1 LNVLFFCYFWEKG
14 SFTDLENNVMGHGHL
29 HTGHQ
34 HGHEESA
41 KNLGIAF
48 FLNLGFAVIEIVGGL
63 WTNSVAIVSDA
74 VHDFGDAFSIGVSFF
89 LERYSKKRRTATF
102 TYGYKRFSTLGAL
115 INSIVLLV
123 GSIFVFMETVPR
135 LFNPVP
141 VHYSGMMWLAVAGLV
156 VNGFAALRLMKGNSI
171 SQRAVMLHLLED
183 VLGWLAVLI
192 GSVMIRYTGWYFI
205 DPLLSICIG
214 IFILTNVC
222 RNLYAIFR
230 ILLQAAP
237 EYIPEDKVKTILQ
250 NVPGVKEVHDL
261 HVWTLDGEK
270 NIASAHLVVADA
282 VSREEVIRVKHDAVD
297 RLKEAGIDHLTVEI
311 EYEAEECYN
320 CPIE

>member
-1 LNVLFFCYFWEKG
+1 MKNEH
-14 SFTDLENNVMGHGHL
+14 SHEGHSHAGHN
-29 HTGHQ
+29 HSHS
-34 HGHEESA
+34 HGDSA

-48 FLNLGFAVIEIVGGL
+48 FLNLGFAIIEIIGGM
-63 WTNSVAIVSDA
+63 WTNSVAIISDA
-74 VHDFGDAFSIGVSFF
+74 VHDFGDAFSIGVSYF
-89 LERYSKKRRTATF
+89 LERYSKKKRTVTF

-123 GSIFVFMETVPR
+123 GSIFVFRETIPR
-135 LFNPVP
+135 LFHPAEVN
-141 VHYSGMMWLAVAGLV
+141 YSGMMWLAIAGLT

-192 GSVMIRYTGWYFI
+192 GSVIIRYTGWYFI
-205 DPLLSICIG
+205 DPLLSVCIG

-230 ILLQAAP
+230 ILLQATP
-237 EYIPEDKVKTILQ
+237 EHISEDKVKPVLEGL
-250 NVPGVKEVHDL
+250 PGVKEVHDL

-270 NIASAHLVVADA
+270 NIASAHLIVPDN
-282 VSREEVIRVKHDAVD
+282 STREDVIRVKHEAID
-297 RLKEAGIDHLTVEI
+297 RLKELGIEHLTVEV
-311 EYEAEECYN
+311 EYESEGCYS

>member
-1 LNVLFFCYFWEKG
+1 MKNEH
-14 SFTDLENNVMGHGHL
+14 SHEGHSHAGHN
-29 HTGHQ
+29 HSHWDST
-34 HGHEESA
+34 

-48 FLNLGFAVIEIVGGL
+48 FLNLGFAVIEIIGGV
-63 WTNSVAIVSDA
+63 WTNSVAIISDA

-89 LERYSKKRRTATF
+89 LERYSKKRRTRTF

-123 GSIFVFMETVPR
+123 GSVFVFMETIPR
-135 LFNPVP
+135 LFHPAEVN
-141 VHYSGMMWLAVAGLV
+141 YSGMMWLAIVGLA

-183 VLGWLAVLI
+183 VLGWLAVLV
-192 GSVMIRYTGWYFI
+192 GSLVIRYTGWYFI
-205 DPLLSICIG
+205 DPLLSVCIG

-230 ILLQAAP
+230 ILLQATP
-237 EYIPEDKVKTILQ
+237 EHIPEDKVKPVLEG
-250 NVPGVKEVHDL
+250 VPGVKEVHDL

-270 NIASAHLVVADA
+270 NIASAHLIVPDVA
-282 VSREEVIRVKHDAVD
+282 SREDVIKVKHEAVD
-297 RLKEAGIDHLTVEI
+297 KLKEMGIDHLTVEI
-311 EYEAEECYN
+311 EYESEGCYS
-320 CPIE
+320 CPDE

>member
-1 LNVLFFCYFWEKG
+1 
-14 SFTDLENNVMGHGHL
+14 MGHDHS

-34 HGHEESA
+34 HAHGEST

-48 FLNLGFAVIEIVGGL
+48 FLNLGFAVIEIVGGI
-63 WTNSVAIVSDA
+63 WTNSVAIISDA
-74 VHDFGDAFSIGVSFF
+74 VHDFGDAFSIGVSYF
-89 LERYSKKRRTATF
+89 LERYSRKKRTVTF

-123 GSIFVFMETVPR
+123 GSIFVFMETIPR
-135 LFNPVP
+135 LFHPAEVN
-141 VHYSGMMWLAVAGLV
+141 YSGMMWLAVAGLV

-183 VLGWLAVLI
+183 VLGWVAVLI
-192 GSVMIRYTGWYFI
+192 GSVIIRYTGWYFI
-205 DPLLSICIG
+205 DPLLSVGIG
-214 IFILTNVC
+214 VFILTNVC

-237 EYIPEDKVKTILQ
+237 EHMPED
-250 NVPGVKEVHDL
+250 VHDL
-261 HVWTLDGEK
+261 HVWTLDGER
-270 NIASAHLVVADA
+270 NIASAHLIVADDI
-282 VSREEVIRVKHDAVD
+282 SRADAIRVKHDAVD

-311 EYEAEECYN
+311 EFEGEGCYS
-320 CPIE
+320 CPVE

>member
-1 LNVLFFCYFWEKG
+1 
-14 SFTDLENNVMGHGHL
+14 MGHDHS
-29 HTGHQ
+29 HAGHQ
-34 HGHEESA
+34 HSHGEST

-48 FLNLGFAVIEIVGGL
+48 FLNLGFAIIEIIGGL
-63 WTNSVAIVSDA
+63 WTNSVAIISDA

-89 LERYSKKRRTATF
+89 LERYSKKKRTVTF

-123 GSIFVFMETVPR
+123 GSIFVFMETIPR
-135 LFNPVP
+135 LFHPVP
-141 VHYSGMMWLAVAGLV
+141 VNYSGMMWLAVAGLA

-192 GSVMIRYTGWYFI
+192 GSVIIRYTAWYFI

-230 ILLQAAP
+230 ILLQATP
-237 EYIPEDKVKTILQ
+237 DHMPEDKVKTILQ
-250 NVPGVKEVHDL
+250 EVPGVKEVHDL

-270 NIASAHLVVADA
+270 NIASAHLIVADDT
-282 VSREEVIRVKHDAVD
+282 SREEVIRVKHDAVD

-311 EYEAEECYN
+311 EYETEGCYS
-320 CPIE
+320 CPVE

>member
-1 LNVLFFCYFWEKG
+1 MKNEH
-14 SFTDLENNVMGHGHL
+14 SHEGHSHAGHN
-29 HTGHQ
+29 HS
-34 HGHEESA
+34 HGDST

-48 FLNLGFAVIEIVGGL
+48 FLNLGFAVIEIIGGV
-63 WTNSVAIVSDA
+63 WTNSVAIISDA

-89 LERYSKKRRTATF
+89 LERYSKKRRTRTF

-123 GSIFVFMETVPR
+123 GSVFVFMETIPR
-135 LFNPVP
+135 LFHPAEVN
-141 VHYSGMMWLAVAGLV
+141 YSGMMWLAIAGLA

-183 VLGWLAVLI
+183 VLGWLAVLV
-192 GSVMIRYTGWYFI
+192 GSLVIRYTGWYFI
-205 DPLLSICIG
+205 DPLLSVCIG

-230 ILLQAAP
+230 ILLQATP
-237 EYIPEDKVKTILQ
+237 EHIPEDKVKPVLEG
-250 NVPGVKEVHDL
+250 VPGVKEVHDL

-270 NIASAHLVVADA
+270 NIASAHLIVPDVA
-282 VSREEVIRVKHDAVD
+282 SREDVIKVKHEAVD
-297 RLKEAGIDHLTVEI
+297 KLKEMGIDHLTVEI
-311 EYEAEECYN
+311 EYESEGCYS
-320 CPIE
+320 CSDE

>member
-1 LNVLFFCYFWEKG
+1 MKNEH
-14 SFTDLENNVMGHGHL
+14 SHEGHSHAGHN
-29 HTGHQ
+29 HS
-34 HGHEESA
+34 HGDST

-48 FLNLGFAVIEIVGGL
+48 FLNLGFAVIEIIGGV
-63 WTNSVAIVSDA
+63 WTNSVAIISDA

-89 LERYSKKRRTATF
+89 LERYSKKRRTRTF

-123 GSIFVFMETVPR
+123 GSVFVFMETIPR
-135 LFNPVP
+135 LFHPAEMN
-141 VHYSGMMWLAVAGLV
+141 YSGMMWLAIAGLA

-183 VLGWLAVLI
+183 VLGWLAVLV
-192 GSVMIRYTGWYFI
+192 GSLVIRYTGWYFI
-205 DPLLSICIG
+205 DPLLSVCIG

-230 ILLQAAP
+230 ILLQATP
-237 EYIPEDKVKTILQ
+237 EHIPEDKVKPVLEG
-250 NVPGVKEVHDL
+250 VPGVKEVHDL

-270 NIASAHLVVADA
+270 NIASAHLIVPDVA
-282 VSREEVIRVKHDAVD
+282 SREDVIKVKHEAVD
-297 RLKEAGIDHLTVEI
+297 KLKEMGIDHLTVEI
-311 EYEAEECYN
+311 EYESEGCYS
-320 CPIE
+320 CPDE

>member
-1 LNVLFFCYFWEKG
+1 MKNEH
-14 SFTDLENNVMGHGHL
+14 SHEGHSHAGHN
-29 HTGHQ
+29 HSHS
-34 HGHEESA
+34 HGESA
-41 KNLGIAF
+41 KSLGIAF
-48 FLNLGFAVIEIVGGL
+48 FLNLGFAIIEIIGGM
-63 WTNSVAIVSDA
+63 WTNSVAIISDA

-89 LERYSKKRRTATF
+89 LERFSEKRRTRTF

-123 GSIFVFMETVPR
+123 GSVFIFMETIPR
-135 LFNPVP
+135 LFHPAEVN
-141 VHYSGMMWLAVAGLV
+141 YSGMMWLAVAGLA

-192 GSVMIRYTGWYFI
+192 GSVIIRYTGWYFI
-205 DPLLSICIG
+205 DPLLSVCIG

-230 ILLQAAP
+230 ILLQATP
-237 EYIPEDKVKTILQ
+237 EHISEDKVKPVLEGL
-250 NVPGVKEVHDL
+250 PGVKEVHDL

-270 NIASAHLVVADA
+270 NIASAHLIVPDN
-282 VSREEVIRVKHDAVD
+282 STREDIIRVKHEAID
-297 RLKEAGIDHLTVEI
+297 RLKELGIEHLTVEV
-311 EYEAEECYN
+311 EYESEGCYS

>member
-1 LNVLFFCYFWEKG
+1 MKNEH
-14 SFTDLENNVMGHGHL
+14 SHEGHSHAGHN
-29 HTGHQ
+29 HS
-34 HGHEESA
+34 HGDSA

-48 FLNLGFAVIEIVGGL
+48 FLNLGFAVIEIIGGV
-63 WTNSVAIVSDA
+63 WTNSVAIISDA

-89 LERYSKKRRTATF
+89 LERYSKKRRTRTF

-123 GSIFVFMETVPR
+123 GSVFVFMETIPR
-135 LFNPVP
+135 LFHPAEVN
-141 VHYSGMMWLAVAGLV
+141 YSGMMWLAIAGLA

-183 VLGWLAVLI
+183 VLGWLAVLV
-192 GSVMIRYTGWYFI
+192 GSLVIRYTGWYFI
-205 DPLLSICIG
+205 DPLLSVCIG

-230 ILLQAAP
+230 ILLQATP
-237 EYIPEDKVKTILQ
+237 EHIPEDKVKPVLEG
-250 NVPGVKEVHDL
+250 VPGVKEVHDL

-270 NIASAHLVVADA
+270 NIASAHLIVSDVA
-282 VSREEVIRVKHDAVD
+282 SREDVIKVKHEAVD
-297 RLKEAGIDHLTVEI
+297 KLKEMGIDHLTVEI
-311 EYEAEECYN
+311 E
-320 CPIE
+320 

>member
-1 LNVLFFCYFWEKG
+1 MKNEH
-14 SFTDLENNVMGHGHL
+14 SHEGHSHAGHN
-29 HTGHQ
+29 HS
-34 HGHEESA
+34 HGDST

-48 FLNLGFAVIEIVGGL
+48 FLNLGFAVIEIIGGV
-63 WTNSVAIVSDA
+63 WTNSVAIISDA

-89 LERYSKKRRTATF
+89 LERYSKKRRTRTF

-123 GSIFVFMETVPR
+123 GSVFVFMETIPR
-135 LFNPVP
+135 LFHPAEVN
-141 VHYSGMMWLAVAGLV
+141 YSGMMWLAIAGLA

-183 VLGWLAVLI
+183 VLGWLAVLV
-192 GSVMIRYTGWYFI
+192 GSLVIRYTGWYFI
-205 DPLLSICIG
+205 DPLLSVCIG

-230 ILLQAAP
+230 ILLQATP
-237 EYIPEDKVKTILQ
+237 EHIPEDKVKLVLEG
-250 NVPGVKEVHDL
+250 VPGVKEVHDL

-270 NIASAHLVVADA
+270 NIASAHLIVPDV
-282 VSREEVIRVKHDAVD
+282 VSREDVIKVKHEAVD
-297 RLKEAGIDHLTVEI
+297 KLKEMGIDHLTVEI
-311 EYEAEECYN
+311 EYESEGCYS
-320 CPIE
+320 CPDE

>member
-1 LNVLFFCYFWEKG
+1 MKNEH
-14 SFTDLENNVMGHGHL
+14 SHEGHSHAGHN
-29 HTGHQ
+29 HS
-34 HGHEESA
+34 HGDST

-48 FLNLGFAVIEIVGGL
+48 FLNLGFAVIEIIGGV
-63 WTNSVAIVSDA
+63 WTNSVAIISDA

-89 LERYSKKRRTATF
+89 LERYSKKRRTRTF

-123 GSIFVFMETVPR
+123 GSVFVFMETIPR
-135 LFNPVP
+135 LFHPAEVN
-141 VHYSGMMWLAVAGLV
+141 YSGMMWLAIAGLA

-183 VLGWLAVLI
+183 VLGWLAVLV
-192 GSVMIRYTGWYFI
+192 GSLVIRYTGWYFI
-205 DPLLSICIG
+205 DPLLSVCIG

-230 ILLQAAP
+230 ILLQATP
-237 EYIPEDKVKTILQ
+237 EHIPEDKVKPVLEG
-250 NVPGVKEVHDL
+250 VPGVKEVHDL

-270 NIASAHLVVADA
+270 NIASAHLIVPDVA
-282 VSREEVIRVKHDAVD
+282 SREDVIKVKHEAVD
-297 RLKEAGIDHLTVEI
+297 KLKEMGIDHLTVEI
-311 EYEAEECYN
+311 EYESEGCYS
-320 CPIE
+320 CPDE

>member
-1 LNVLFFCYFWEKG
+1 MKNEH
-14 SFTDLENNVMGHGHL
+14 SHEGHSHAGHN
-29 HTGHQ
+29 HS
-34 HGHEESA
+34 HGDST

-48 FLNLGFAVIEIVGGL
+48 FLNLGFAVIEIIGGV
-63 WTNSVAIVSDA
+63 WTNSVAIISDA

-89 LERYSKKRRTATF
+89 LERYSKKRRTRTF

-123 GSIFVFMETVPR
+123 GSVFVFMETIPR
-135 LFNPVP
+135 LFHPAEVN
-141 VHYSGMMWLAVAGLV
+141 YSGMMWLAIAGLA

-183 VLGWLAVLI
+183 VLGWLAVLV
-192 GSVMIRYTGWYFI
+192 GSLVIRYTGWYFI
-205 DPLLSICIG
+205 DPLLSVCIG

-230 ILLQAAP
+230 ILLQATP
-237 EYIPEDKVKTILQ
+237 EHIPEDKVKLVLEG
-250 NVPGVKEVHDL
+250 VPGVKEVHDL

-270 NIASAHLVVADA
+270 NIASAHLIVPDVA
-282 VSREEVIRVKHDAVD
+282 SREDVIKVKHEAVD
-297 RLKEAGIDHLTVEI
+297 KLKEMGIDHLTVEI
-311 EYEAEECYN
+311 EYESEGCYS
-320 CPIE
+320 CPDE